1 MNTNSIKKMKI
12 MKRMKNNFKGFV
24 CILLLALA
32 ACTNET
38 SVTPSASQVLDL
50 NNFTYNEVATLL
62 KDGKSVILK
71 DSNQQI
77 SVTKFSII
85 YDASLSIP
93 EQAVDLYEVS
103 GNDSISATLCSK
115 FVSIRVRK
123 SGNEIGYIA
132 YAVPEDMT
140 EVTAQYSKRQ
150 NAKAVISGLEDG
162 KNNNFLRINITLS
175 KQNYLNSLIK
185 QGISTTQCNIANEIP
200 VLQEQAKAN
209 YAPALASYSRNKIVT
224 IYLLQNDK
232 YTNGQFPS
240 IPHELVWAEED
251 AIKSIAD
258 VFKNDKSN
266 TPTLKF
272 ITQTCDFKSTT
283 NSSADLS
290 KFATYVSGNP
300 QKYPTG
306 GKDIYLFVR
315 NCSWFSDGAAGISY
329 RDTYSIN
336 REINIVAYGVAAT
349 SCFNGTTVLAHELGH
364 IFGAIHSTTPWYK
377 INTDLMNASAASWI
391 KPYHR
396 TDIDQGTK
404 NRDYIY
410 SNLKQQ

>member
-1 MNTNSIKKMKI
+1 
-12 MKRMKNNFKGFV
+12 MKRKKNNFKDFV

-38 SVTPSASQVLDL
+38 SVTPSASHVLDL

-162 KNNNFLRINITLS
+162 KNNNSLRIDIALL
-175 KQNYLNSLIK
+175 KQNYLNSLTK
-185 QGISTTQCNIANEIP
+185 EGISSTQCKVATEIP
-200 VLQEQAKAN
+200 IIQEQAKAN
-209 YAPALASYSRNKIVT
+209 YAPALVAYSRNKIVT
-224 IYLLQNDK
+224 IYLLQNEK

-251 AIKSIAD
+251 ARKSIAD
-258 VFKNDKSN
+258 IFKDDKSN
-266 TPTLKF
+266 APTLKF
-272 ITQTCDFKSTT
+272 ITQTCDFKSTS
-283 NSSADLS
+283 NGSSDLS
-290 KFATYVSGNP
+290 KFATYVSGNSL
-300 QKYPTG
+300 KFPTG

-315 NCSWFSDGAAGISY
+315 NCSWISDGVAGISCP
-329 RDTYSIN
+329 DTYSIN
-336 REINIVAYGVAAT
+336 REVNKVAYGLSST

-377 INTDLMNASAASWI
+377 INIDLMNANVVPWI

-396 TDIDQGTK
+396 TDIDQGSK
-404 NRDYIY
+404 NRDLIFN
-410 SNLKQQ
+410 NLKQK

>member
-1 MNTNSIKKMKI
+1 

-38 SVTPSASQVLDL
+38 SVTPSASHVLDL

-77 SVTKFSII
+77 SVTKFSVI

-162 KNNNFLRINITLS
+162 KNNNSLRINITLS
-175 KQNYLNSLIK
+175 KQNYLNNLIK
-185 QGISTTQCNIANEIP
+185 QGISTTQCNITNEIP
-200 VLQEQAKAN
+200 ALQEQAKAN
-209 YAPALASYSRNKIVT
+209 YAQVAAPKTYSRNKIVT

-232 YTNGQFPS
+232 FTNGQFPPIS
-240 IPHELVWAEED
+240 WELVWAEED

-258 VFKNDKSN
+258 VFKNDKLN
-266 TPTLKF
+266 APTLKF
-272 ITQTCDFKSTT
+272 ITQTCDFNSTEKSST
-283 NSSADLS
+283 DLS
-290 KFATYVSGNP
+290 QFASYVRSSP

-306 GKDIYLFVR
+306 GKDIYFFVR
-315 NCSWFSDGAAGISY
+315 NFAWGIQGLTSDPAAGIANIGS
-329 RDTYSIN
+329 YSIN
-336 REINIVAYGVAAT
+336 QEINRTAYGLSAISSYQYT
-349 SCFNGTTVLAHELGH
+349 KVLAHELGH
-364 IFGAIHSTTPWYK
+364 ILGATHSTTPWYRLNYD
-377 INTDLMNASAASWI
+377 IMNAAAQLWVT
-391 KPYHR
+391 PYHR

-404 NRDYIY
+404 NRDVIL
-410 SNLKQQ
+410 SSLKQK

>member
-1 MNTNSIKKMKI
+1 
-12 MKRMKNNFKGFV
+12 MKRKKNNFKDFV

-38 SVTPSASQVLDL
+38 SVTPSASHVLDL

-77 SVTKFSII
+77 SVTKFSVI

-162 KNNNFLRINITLS
+162 KNNNSLRILC
-175 KQNYLNSLIK
+175 QNK
-185 QGISTTQCNIANEIP
+185 
-200 VLQEQAKAN
+200 
-209 YAPALASYSRNKIVT
+209 T
-224 IYLLQNDK
+224 I
-232 YTNGQFPS
+232 
-240 IPHELVWAEED
+240 
-251 AIKSIAD
+251 
-258 VFKNDKSN
+258 
-266 TPTLKF
+266 
-272 ITQTCDFKSTT
+272 
-283 NSSADLS
+283 
-290 KFATYVSGNP
+290 
-300 QKYPTG
+300 
-306 GKDIYLFVR
+306 
-315 NCSWFSDGAAGISY
+315 
-329 RDTYSIN
+329 
-336 REINIVAYGVAAT
+336 
-349 SCFNGTTVLAHELGH
+349 
-364 IFGAIHSTTPWYK
+364 
-377 INTDLMNASAASWI
+377 
-391 KPYHR
+391 
-396 TDIDQGTK
+396 
-404 NRDYIY
+404 
-410 SNLKQQ
+410 